1 MPFLHSWE
9 QSVIGYEQF
18 VNQEE
23 GGTSRVLSRATSRE
37 ASYPS
42 KVSPPPPKSPLRP
55 NLGKKNKARFVNG
68 PLCRMSGPESAP
80 PDPADV
86 FYGLPRRSRIILD
99 TK

>member
-1 MPFLHSWE
+1 MAVATGIGYVKEKRTSHGVSE

-42 KVSPPPPKSPLRP
+42 KVFHHHQR
-55 NLGKKNKARFVNG
+55 V
-68 PLCRMSGPESAP
+68 LC
-80 PDPADV
+80 DQ
-86 FYGLPRRSRIILD
+86 ILAK
-99 TK
+99 TKRASLTGHCVG